1 MADAFLESGA
11 AQWGLDPDAFA
22 RASDAASPKGG
33 PLQAHLADFGLAVA
47 CAEGH
52 APAWDHLI
60 REFRPRLERAAV
72 ALDPTGG
79 AVDLAD
85 ELFADLYS
93 QKLFRHFY
101 GRSSLSTW
109 LRAVLAQ
116 RFVDRLRAGR
126 RTEPLEDDDRVPA
139 VARSGGPDD
148 SVCRAAVR
156 QALTQAIDGLSARDR
171 LVLGCY
177 YSQGLKLAAIGRLL
191 REHEATVSRHLTR
204 IRQDLRTAIEA
215 SVAVTLGDDETR
227 RDCLRMVM
235 DDAGDL
241 DLAALLPPSPRL
253 RPATARSDD
262 GIVHTE
268 RDRAAD

>member
-1 MADAFLESGA
+1 MSDAFLESGA
-11 AQWGLDPDAFA
+11 AQWGVDPAEFA
-22 RASDAASPKGG
+22 RACEAASVKGG

-47 CAEGH
+47 CTCGH
-52 APAWDHLI
+52 EPAWDHLI
-60 REFRPRLERAAV
+60 RELRPRLERAAA
-72 ALDPTGG
+72 ALDPTGR

-93 QKLFRHFY
+93 QKLFRHFH

-116 RFVDRLRAGR
+116 RFVDRIRAGR

-148 SVCRAAVR
+148 SACRAAVR
-156 QALTQAIDGLSARDR
+156 LALTDALEQLSSRDR
-171 LVLGCY
+171 LLLGCY
-177 YSQGLKLAAIGRLL
+177 YSQGIKLAAIGRML
-191 REHEATVSRHLTR
+191 REHEATISRHLTR
-204 IRQDLRTAIEA
+204 IRQDLRAAIEHA
-215 SVAVTLGDDETR
+215 LSTR
-227 RDCLRMVM
+227 MGYDSAATRDCLRSVM

-241 DLAALLPPSPRL
+241 DLDVLI
-253 RPATARSDD
+253 ARSGD